1 MNTDI
6 RIDWQSGMEI
16 TPQTFIDMENN
27 NSEYRLMVRKMIAA
41 KNFGLIPRTK
51 FSVAHEV
58 FNGTLL
64 LKQVDCDVLLPTG
77 QVVVAEANH
86 ANLTLSI
93 PPKDVAELFLTV
105 ELGDKVNSFN
115 RGGTPLAANELKFD
129 IKPLEEIKT
138 AIPLLKLVQNNG
150 NWSVYDGY
158 IMPVMT
164 VRSSIQLLEKL
175 DLLKQ
180 SAQKILDHEN
190 INIMEGRVM
199 AQVLMDQLMG
209 FSVDDSLR
217 ELVLLCKR
225 IAAMLS
231 YAIHK
236 HKAELPTPNIMNVE
250 PYLDAFKQFL
260 EETAV
265 AMNDL
270 KPMMLEVKEKEPEPP
285 VVDEWMPMI

>member
-16 TPQTFIDMENN
+16 TPQTFIEMENN
-27 NSEYRLMVRKMIAA
+27 IAEYRNLVRKMIAA

-51 FSVAHEV
+51 FSISQEV

-64 LKQVDCDVLLPTG
+64 IKQLDCDILLPTG
-77 QVVVAEANH
+77 QVVVVELNNANISL
-86 ANLTLSI
+86 NI
-93 PPKDVAELFLTV
+93 PPKDVPELFLTV

-115 RGGTPLAANELKFD
+115 RGGVPLASNEIKLD

-138 AIPLLKLVQNNG
+138 SIPLLKMVQNNG
-150 NWSVYDGY
+150 NWSIYEGY

-164 VRSSIQLLEKL
+164 VRSSVKLLEKL

-180 SAQKILDHEN
+180 SVQKIVDHEN

-199 AQVLMDQLMG
+199 AQVLVDQLSS

-225 IAAMLS
+225 IALVLS
-231 YAIHK
+231 YAIQK
-236 HKAELPTPNIMNVE
+236 HKVELPAPNIMNVE
-250 PYLDAFKQFL
+250 PYLDAFIQFV
-260 EETAV
+260 EDMAV

-270 KPMMLEVKEKEPEPP
+270 KPMVVEVKEKEPEP